1 MAAILILVAKDET
14 LLHDPIEEAL
24 TEGGFELVIA
34 GSGTEAI
41 SELEADAARFEALIT
56 DIKLGRGPNGWDV
69 AHRAR
74 QLVPTMPVVY
84 MSGDSAEDWLA
95 NGVPKSIMMQKPFA
109 LAQLVT
115 AVSQLLNEKP
125 LIG

>member
-1 MAAILILVAKDET
+1 MPAILILLAEDET

-84 MSGDSAEDWLA
+84 MSGDSAHEWESH
-95 NGVPKSIMMQKPFA
+95 GVPKSVMVKKPFA
-109 LAQLVT
+109 LAQIVT
-115 AVSQLLNEKP
+115 AISTLLNEAD
-125 LIG
+125 IH